1 MDPESKPS
9 QSHIQSYNSQLKEL
23 RAMGTHTPVHTKPN
37 PLPTTFSE
45 DLKKSFHYLR
55 GELENTLTR
64 MEERIRQQ
72 FEEYNTLKQAV
83 EKETKELQT
92 IHHIRASAD
101 GLAKLFHETKL
112 RNDQIEAN
120 IKQKTEAFETDY
132 TQRKLSLD
140 QELSQ
145 KREAVLSDLQKQKQ
159 SLEEEIAQR
168 QHTFDLSYASQ
179 KETLG
184 TELQTTRE
192 LQEKELRETRQH
204 QEAELQLKKETLEEE
219 ISNRQTNFDHYY
231 ETEKAKRESELEAL
245 QEDYDKNRA
254 SEREAF
260 DSWITQEK
268 QNFENWVAEEKEKAS
283 TASEFIQHQ
292 RDTLKS
298 DREEFEK
305 NHHAKEDALATKERT
320 LKTQQDEYGEKEK
333 QLQLIEQDITQQK
346 EALATVLRKEREN
359 FEIWKKEETLS
370 LKLRLERLEQVQ
382 TASIYER
389 KESFLSSQNQ
399 IEKTLDTLT
408 KKEKAF
414 ALQQQLHSQV
424 LEQKQKNLSSEHA
437 RTQKAL
443 EEALTAKLNQK
454 EAELIA
460 TFNKNKQ
467 EELNT
472 LFQTKVNAF
481 QTEIKSLN
489 EKLLEQDN
497 YQKKQNQHISELEE
511 KIIDTDTQA
520 RKDSQ
525 TEYQKSIES
534 LLKEHQEKSQAK
546 QHQLI
551 STQSELLQ
559 KDQELS
565 QLLKRI
571 EFLENTKKNP
581 QEKPRPSKDFIPKIV
596 RSSRPRS

>member
-9 QSHIQSYNSQLKEL
+9 QSHIQSYNGQLKEL
-23 RAMGTHTPVHTKPN
+23 REMGASTPAQSKSN

-83 EKETKELQT
+83 EKEKKELQT
-92 IHHIRASAD
+92 VHHIRASAD

-120 IKQKTEAFETDY
+120 IKQKTDAFETDY
-132 TQRKLSLD
+132 TQRKIALD

-145 KREAVLSDLQKQKQ
+145 KRESVLSGLQDQKQ

-179 KETLG
+179 KETLE
-184 TELQTTRE
+184 TELKTTRD
-192 LQEKELRETRQH
+192 LQEKELKEAREQE
-204 QEAELQLKKETLEEE
+204 EAELKLKKETVEEE
-219 ISNRQTNFDHYY
+219 ITNRQSSFDQYY
-231 ETEKAKRESELEAL
+231 QTEKAKRESELEAL
-245 QEDYDKNRA
+245 QVDYDKSRA

-260 DSWITQEK
+260 DSWINQEK
-268 QNFENWVAEEKEKAS
+268 QSFENWVAEEKEKAA
-283 TASEFIQHQ
+283 TATEFIQHQ

-298 DREEFEK
+298 DRKEYEK
-305 NHHAKEDALATKERT
+305 EHLAKEDALSTKENA
-320 LKTQQDEYGEKEK
+320 LQTQQKEYDEKEK
-333 QLQLIEQDITQQK
+333 QLHLIEQDITQQK
-346 EALATVLRKEREN
+346 ASLADTLKKERHD
-359 FEIWKKEETLS
+359 FELWKKEETLA
-370 LKLRLERLEQVQ
+370 LKLQLERLEQVQ
-382 TASIYER
+382 TAAIYER

-414 ALQQQLHSQV
+414 ALQQQLHTQV
-424 LEQKQKNLSSEHA
+424 LEQKQKDLSTEHE
-437 RTQKAL
+437 RKQKAL

-454 EAELIA
+454 EAQLIEN
-460 TFNKNKQ
+460 FNKTKQ

-472 LFQTKVNAF
+472 LFHAKVSAF
-481 QTEIKSLN
+481 QTEIENLN
-489 EKLLEQDN
+489 EKLAEHER
-497 YQKKQNQHISELEE
+497 YQKKQNHHIAELEE
-511 KIIDTDTQA
+511 KIILTDTQA

-525 TEYQKSIES
+525 SEYQKSIDS
-534 LLKEHQEKSQAK
+534 LLKEHQEKAQAN
-546 QHQLI
+546 QQQLQ

-571 EFLENTKKNP
+571 EFLENTKTKS
-581 QEKPRPSKDFIPKIV
+581 QEKPRPAKDFIPKIV